1 MKKISFKS
9 KYIRRVRAVA
19 LSLPIIFIFGAV
31 GAFSLGLGALLTAV
45 AVTILSVY
53 VYFYVPLL
61 YNSFGYE
68 LNEDEIVIKR
78 GVLFEQSIK
87 ARFSKV
93 QYYELSS
100 TPLQNI
106 FGLKSIRIYLCGSVI
121 IMPHMNYPDAKAI
134 AGAIQRNKEK
144 MKDTTT

>member
-19 LSLPIIFIFGAV
+19 LSLPILFVFGAV
-31 GAFSLGLGALLTAV
+31 SAFSLAFGALLTV
-45 AVTILSVY
+45 IAVTILSVY

-68 LNEDEIVIKR
+68 LGEDEIVIKR

-87 ARFSKV
+87 ARFSKI

-100 TPLQNI
+100 TPLQSI
-106 FGLKSIRIYLCGSVI
+106 FKLKSIRIYLCGSVI
-121 IMPHMNYPDAKAI
+121 IMPHMNYIDAKAI
-134 AGAIQRNKEK
+134 AEAIQHHKEK
-144 MKDTTT
+144 IRDTTT